1 MTDFEKLASE
11 SAEMAEF
18 REKWSSYPSNQAQL
32 GFLYFNMTPSN
43 TYIFHCNNFFPLIPA
58 RKLQP
63 KNRFCQK
70 SLILEKL
77 GQLYRDPLKD
87 DGRGL
92 RAVRKLIG
100 DAEELARYT
109 TGTTRDALLED
120 AGISEDLTDIGGS
133 IDCFRELSG
142 LIGFRR

>member
-1 MTDFEKLASE
+1 M
-11 SAEMAEF
+11 
-18 REKWSSYPSNQAQL
+18 
-32 GFLYFNMTPSN
+32 
-43 TYIFHCNNFFPLIPA
+43 
-58 RKLQP
+58 
-63 KNRFCQK
+63 
-70 SLILEKL
+70 

-120 AGISEDLTDIGGS
+120 AGIAKDLTDILGTV
-133 IDCFRELSG
+133 I
-142 LIGFRR
+142 